1 MSLRDIDKNTIVL
14 SRTPYKNE
22 MSEISKDRLRDII
35 AMDVAKFLANGG
47 RIEKIEYG
55 VSTRKNSNKFERL
68 SFQVKN

>member
-35 AMDVAKFLANGG
+35 AIDVANFLANGG

>member
-22 MSEISKDRLRDII
+22 MSEISKDKLRDII
-35 AMDVAKFLANGG
+35 AIDVAKFLANGG

>member
-14 SRTPYKNE
+14 SRTPYKND

>member
-22 MSEISKDRLRDII
+22 MNEISKDRLRDILAI
-35 AMDVAKFLANGG
+35 DVAKFLADGG
-47 RIEKIEYG
+47 RINKIEYG
-55 VSTRKNSNKFERL
+55 VSARKNSNKFERL

>member
-35 AMDVAKFLANGG
+35 AIDVAKFLANGG